1 LVYNILEGDYKNGKR
16 VSNMKSVCIVTNFSQ
31 NFSAYSLCIV
41 NERIMKMLVENEYKI
56 SVVVMES
63 FKAEGIY
70 EDPNVELIRIPQIK
84 CHNEWKDE
92 SDIEI
97 VEDSQA
103 IYDVLSKHF
112 NEKKIDCVISHDLFF
127 QAATQKLDNACRR
140 IAKDFLNIR
149 WLHWVHSCA
158 TDGKKREKFP
168 NSFVVYPNSYDIP
181 RVARA
186 FGYEED
192 EIKVVPHPID
202 ICGFFD
208 MHPLSEK
215 IIKKYN
221 ILDADVIMTY
231 PLRLDRGKQP
241 EMCIKTMKQLK
252 KLGKKTRLIFM
263 DFHSTGGDK
272 AKYREEL
279 KTMAIDGGLNS
290 DEVIFVSEQDPSLKL
305 EAPRKMVKDFMEIS
319 NVFIQPSR
327 SETFS
332 LVAQEAMVTGNF
344 CILNFDFAPM
354 RSIYGNNP
362 LYRKFSSTIDIT
374 NGLDGNTETT
384 YGNEDNYFKDIAGY
398 ICYVLETER
407 TTAQRTIVRQT
418 MNLKAVFKK
427 YLEPLLYYSGR

>member
-1 LVYNILEGDYKNGKR
+1 MKN
-16 VSNMKSVCIVTNFSQ
+16 VCVFTNFSSYFQ
-31 NFSAYSLCIV
+31 AYSLTIV
-41 NERIMKMLVENEYKI
+41 VERQIKMLCENGYKPK
-56 SVVVMES
+56 VTVMDG
-63 FKAEGIY
+63 FKPEGEFAR
-70 EDPNVELIRIPQIK
+70 EDIELCFLPK
-84 CHNEWKDE
+84 VLCHNEWNR
-92 SDIEI
+92 
-97 VEDSQA
+97 DSQE
-103 IYDVLSKHF
+103 IFDKDVAEIKERLKEHF
-112 NEKKIDCVISHDLFF
+112 KGVDCIITHDLFF
-127 QAATQKLDNACRR
+127 QASTQKFDTAARQLIKEFPD
-140 IAKDFLNIR
+140 IR

-215 IIKKYN
+215 IIKQYD
-221 ILDADVIMTY
+221 ILSADVIMTY

-354 RSIYGNNP
+354 RCIYGNNP

-374 NGLDGNTETT
+374 NGLDGTTETA

-398 ICYVLETER
+398 IIYVLENER

-427 YLEPLLYYSGR
+427 YLEPLLFYCGK